1 MRAYFSLPVD
11 RFGTLQGVSLRRIDE
26 EDDAQVRRQRGRF
39 LLTVDPVR
47 FFDMLVVEPQVTCH
61 VVQAPPGEAVQV
73 VSSEV
78 ELTGQPAGL
87 LEAVNA
93 CFEFRASTTI
103 GYDEN
108 CEDLCISGTIV
119 VAVEPPPPFD
129 AFPAT
134 VLKTT
139 GEAVLGAAT
148 ATLHRVFMNS
158 LRADFEAFVE
168 DSATCTRVDG
178 V

>member
-11 RFGTLQGVSLRRIDE
+11 RFGTLQRVSLRRIDE

-78 ELTGQPAGL
+78 ELTGQPAG
-87 LEAVNA
+87 
-93 CFEFRASTTI
+93 R
-103 GYDEN
+103 
-108 CEDLCISGTIV
+108 
-119 VAVEPPPPFD
+119 VEPVGRQ
-129 AFPAT
+129 AR
-134 VLKTT
+134 
-139 GEAVLGAAT
+139 
-148 ATLHRVFMNS
+148 HRAY
-158 LRADFEAFVE
+158 RH
-168 DSATCTRVDG
+168 R
-178 V
+178 